1 MSNFKDY
8 MKIRR
13 AEIED
18 IPAIVDLSIQLG
30 YPTTPEATKD
40 RFLEIQQKQDHY
52 ILIAETEHQS
62 VSGWIHVFR
71 SIWLESP
78 PFAELGGLIV
88 DETSRSE
95 GIGKGL
101 LKAAES
107 WAKKQGLTIIR
118 VRSNVIR
125 ERAHKFYLREGY
137 QIIKSQ
143 HVFEKQLSL

>member
-1 MSNFKDY
+1 
-8 MKIRR
+8 MKIRS

-18 IPAIVDLSIQLG
+18 IPAIVELSIQLG
-30 YPTTPEATKD
+30 YPTTPEETED
-40 RFLEIQQKQDHY
+40 RFIEIQQKQDHAVF
-52 ILIAETEHQS
+52 IAEIGLQP
-62 VSGWIHVFR
+62 VIGWIHVFR

-88 DETSRSE
+88 DENSRSK
-95 GIGKGL
+95 GVGKAL
-101 LKAAES
+101 LTSAES

-125 ERAHKFYLREGY
+125 EKAHEFYLREGY

-143 HVFEKQLSL
+143 HVFEKKLST